1 MDRLIALLAALVGL
15 IALAGAILVQLQG
28 QGDRERVAAALA
40 QLETRVA
47 ALSTSLDNQPAAPIG
62 DDGFAAALL
71 ALQDRI
77 VALEDA
83 AKRQP
88 GPAPAEEAGPA
99 GAATPSAITTDGPT
113 TDCIPLGTRFVAT
126 IGDETAICKTD
137 VVVRISD
144 VTDGTAMIDGAGPIA
159 AGGFAKLGFGG
170 CTVMVF
176 SADLASGYA
185 EMRVSC
191 Q

>member
-15 IALAGAILVQLQG
+15 IALAGAILVQLNG
-28 QGDRERVAAALA
+28 QNERVAIAASLAALDA
-40 QLETRVA
+40 KVT
-47 ALSTSLDNQPAAPIG
+47 ALSAGISTLDVPAPVA
-62 DDGFAAALL
+62 DTGFAEALL

-77 VALEDA
+77 ARLEEA
-83 AKRQP
+83 SKAEP
-88 GPAPAEEAGPA
+88 VPAPVAAAPTPA
-99 GAATPSAITTDGPT
+99 NSAITADGPT

-126 IGDETAICKTD
+126 AGDETAICKTD
-137 VVVRISD
+137 VVVKVTD
-144 VTDGTAMIDGAGPIA
+144 VTDGFATIDSAGPVA
-159 AGGFAKLGFGG
+159 AGGFGKLGFGG

-191 Q
+191 E